1 MRLTPVPST
10 GVVLSASSGSLLG
23 ASSIRTG
30 RRFALMSRGYV
41 GNGFDGRVTGLCSCK
56 KVLPRLD
63 KRVRKNYGQFTV
75 TVVSR

>member
-1 MRLTPVPST
+1 MWAMVLMEELPV
-10 GVVLSASSGSLLG
+10 SA
-23 ASSIRTG
+23 
-30 RRFALMSRGYV
+30 V
-41 GNGFDGRVTGLCSCK
+41 CK